1 MKCIHC
7 GKEIAEGAKFCL
19 NCGAKIA
26 DMVTENVPA
35 PEVPAEP
42 PKAEIP
48 EEVKPAFCAKC
59 GSPLAEGQKFCLKCG
74 AAADGKAKAAK
85 SGKGIDKKWLII
97 GGCALAAIILM
108 IVLIVA
114 LAGGGVGSNG
124 ASSPEAVGEA
134 CYETQIDGDAEG
146 YYGLFCTPVLRDK
159 SGMGEEASREDM
171 IKYLAEK
178 YGSSMSGAAE
188 MIAYGVS
195 VDVKGAEAETGYS
208 VSDYKFRSFTEE
220 ERAKVEDVARVTVTM
235 QYSYSGFS
243 QTDDEDIYCVKIDG
257 KWFLLDD

>member
-7 GKEIAEGAKFCL
+7 GKEIADGAKFCL

-48 EEVKPAFCAKC
+48 EAPKPAFCAKC

-85 SGKGIDKKWLII
+85 SGKGIDKKWFII
-97 GGCALAAIILM
+97 GGCALAAIILAV
-108 IVLIVA
+108 VLIIV
-114 LAGGGVGSNG
+114 LAGGGVGSDG

-134 CYETQIDGDAEG
+134 CFETQLDGARIGEGSVAVDGNIVTARGAGVATQFALKLVELVVSKAESDR
-146 YYGLFCTPVLRDK
+146 LFKAILC
-159 SGMGEEASREDM
+159 
-171 IKYLAEK
+171 EK
-178 YGSSMSGAAE
+178 
-188 MIAYGVS
+188 
-195 VDVKGAEAETGYS
+195 
-208 VSDYKFRSFTEE
+208 
-220 ERAKVEDVARVTVTM
+220 
-235 QYSYSGFS
+235 
-243 QTDDEDIYCVKIDG
+243 
-257 KWFLLDD
+257 

>member
-7 GKEIAEGAKFCL
+7 GKEIADGAKFCL

-85 SGKGIDKKWLII
+85 SGKGIDKKWFII
-97 GGCALAAIILM
+97 GGCALAAIILAV
-108 IVLIVA
+108 VLIIV

-124 ASSPEAVGEA
+124 ASSPEAVGKA
-134 CYETQIDGDAEG
+134 CFETQLDGDAEG
-146 YYGLFCTPVLRDK
+146 YYGLFCTPILRDK
-159 SGMGEEASREDM
+159 SGMGEDAAREDM
-171 IKYLAEK
+171 IKDLAEK
-178 YGSSMSGAAE
+178 NSTMGEVADML
-188 MIAYGVS
+188 AYGVS
-195 VDVKGAEAETGYS
+195 IDIKDAEAETGYEIS
-208 VSDYKFRSFTEE
+208 SYKFYDFTEE
-220 ERAKVEDVARVTVTM
+220 EMAKVEDTARVVVTIE
-235 QYSYSGFS
+235 YSMGGFS
-243 QTDDEDIYCVKIDG
+243 QTDTETVYCVKIDG